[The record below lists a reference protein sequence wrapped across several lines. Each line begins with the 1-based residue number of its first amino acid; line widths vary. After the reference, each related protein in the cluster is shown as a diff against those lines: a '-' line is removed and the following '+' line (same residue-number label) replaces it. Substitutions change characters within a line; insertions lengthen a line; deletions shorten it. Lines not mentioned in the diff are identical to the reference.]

1 MEKAVIRGEVGGPHL
16 VAVGVPEV
24 DDGEG
29 RSPAR
34 VVDDIL
40 DDALDVAVPLGVV
53 DGAEGGRALP
63 VLRVGLEDGAGA
75 LPLGADDSSHL
86 WKLFRPSAR
95 LRKGPEKEEFEV
107 LLLFFDI
114 N

>member
-1 MEKAVIRGEVGGPHL
+1 M
-16 VAVGVPEV
+16 

-53 DGAEGGRALP
+53 DGAEGGRALT
-63 VLRVGLEDGAGA
+63 VLRVRLEDGAGA

-86 WKLFRPSAR
+86 WKFISPKCTVAKRAG
-95 LRKGPEKEEFEV
+95 KGRIRGFVVV
-107 LLLFFDI
+107 L
-114 N
+114 